1 MLGLPYEKL
10 EDIFK
15 TIAMNKLCN
24 TDVQSLG
31 TFYPYQGTP
40 IRRMLKEK
48 FATESMYFFAGGQF
62 TITKELIN
70 YVYTLKSTEQDSFV
84 LIDDTDTPIL
94 IEDISDF
101 YNNITDKYYVA
112 LNNYHKDYSKLEKSR
127 SVDGLVE

>member
-1 MLGLPYEKL
+1 MDEKL
-10 EDIFK
+10 SKALEFGNYSA
-15 TIAMNKLCN
+15 TLNN
-24 TDVQSLG
+24 Q
-31 TFYPYQGTP
+31 
-40 IRRMLKEK
+40 RRMLKEK

-70 YVYTLKSTEQDSFV
+70 YVYTLTSTEQDSFV

>member
-1 MLGLPYEKL
+1 MDEKL
-10 EDIFK
+10 SKALEFGNYS
-15 TIAMNKLCN
+15 TTLNN
-24 TDVQSLG
+24 Q
-31 TFYPYQGTP
+31 
-40 IRRMLKEK
+40 RRMLKEK
-48 FATESMYFFAGGQF
+48 FTTESMYFVKGGQF

-70 YVYTLKSTEQDSFV
+70 YVYTLNSTEQDSFV

-127 SVDGLVE
+127 SVDGLVEWAVEYYYLHLITSKWIM

>member
-1 MLGLPYEKL
+1 MDEKL
-10 EDIFK
+10 SKALEFGNYS
-15 TIAMNKLCN
+15 TTLNN
-24 TDVQSLG
+24 Q
-31 TFYPYQGTP
+31 
-40 IRRMLKEK
+40 RRMLKEK
-48 FATESMYFFAGGQF
+48 FTTESMYFVKGGQF

-70 YVYTLKSTEQDSFV
+70 YVYTLNSTEQDSFV

-94 IEDISDF
+94 IDDISDF